1 MLEFWGGGVLIH
13 VMTARARVVLDS
25 KGYPERDSVSQMITF
40 VSRFPPNLSIGL
52 SRLVWS
58 FWWLLHSPETS
69 PSDLLFRNL

>member
-1 MLEFWGGGVLIH
+1 MLTY

-25 KGYPERDSVSQMITF
+25 KGYSERDSASQMITF
-40 VSRFPPNLSIGL
+40 LVSRFPPNPSIGL
-52 SRLVWS
+52 SHLVWS